1 MALLTQAEHS
11 KNAKDDHS
19 KMLTAMELMI
29 LSRWVDSNYQYYG
42 SYFGR
47 HHPQWTNAD
56 PAVPAYHPSD
66 FRRKASFE
74 EATCFLAPSWH
85 R

>member
-1 MALLTQAEHS
+1 MLVLAEHP

-19 KMLTAMELMI
+19 KMLTEMELMI

-47 HHPQWTNAD
+47 HHSQWTAAD
-56 PAVPAYHPSD
+56 PAVPAYQPAD
-66 FRRKASFE
+66 FRRKAAFE
-74 EATCFLAPSWH
+74 EATGFLAPSWH